1 MVRPST
7 RVAPDSRMAG
17 KQIDCFRDGYYFRAP
32 LTMKIALLTALLPA
46 TAAFAPSASRAFRTS
61 ISMAEYDLDYGLK
74 NDYVPAQG
82 GDGGQGQFGAVSP
95 NNWRVPGTSPIGES
109 SYAGAPDGGE
119 EPWFS
124 EAVSTVSL
132 DLQKADDTLK
142 AFTKEAAMFKMAS
155 FEAMEPYEF
164 KSKEAAMD
172 ELVESMGYSKFL
184 ESSDKQLAKAW
195 DSLHPDPNKAKKET
209 KE

>member
-1 MVRPST
+1 
-7 RVAPDSRMAG
+7 
-17 KQIDCFRDGYYFRAP
+17 
-32 LTMKIALLTALLPA
+32 MKIALLSTLLPA
-46 TAAFAPSASRAFRTS
+46 AAAFAPSASRSFRTAGS
-61 ISMAEYDLDYGLK
+61 ISMAEYDLDYGMK
-74 NDYVPAQG
+74 NDYVPAEG

-95 NNWRVPGTSPIGES
+95 NNWRVPGTSPIGEA

-142 AFTKEAAMFKMAS
+142 AFTKEAALFKMDS
-155 FEAMEPYEF
+155 FEATEPYEF

-172 ELVESMGYSKFL
+172 ELVASLGYSKFL
-184 ESSDKQLAKAW
+184 ECSDKQLAKAW
-195 DSLHPDPNKAKKET
+195 DSLHPGGKKEEK
-209 KE
+209 KEKK